1 MEGDT
6 VMDAPAVKPPLFSNR
21 ALINLTIPVII
32 DALLAI
38 LAGTADA
45 AMVSSAGEAA
55 VSAVS
60 LVDAINIL
68 FIGVFSS
75 IAVGGSVV
83 TAQYIG
89 SRNYE
94 NAKVSANQLLY
105 AATFIAT
112 VLMTALLS
120 FHGPLLR
127 LIYGGIDAEVY
138 ANAKVY
144 FFITLLGYPFLAMGS
159 SSGSVL
165 RSMGKN
171 RQAVTVTI
179 ISNAANVVG
188 NALLIYVFRLGI
200 AGAAISTT
208 FSRFIYAALGL
219 FLAHNKKLPAHFQN
233 ILRFRLNLDVMRRV
247 LRIGLTNGIEGGL
260 FYVGK
265 LLIASLVS
273 GFGTVVI
280 AADTAAQTITNL
292 GWTIVGSFGTVMLTV
307 VGQCIGAGEP
317 EQAKAYSK
325 KLLTAAT
332 VAMVAVFGSIFLL
345 RHQVVRLFDFGPE
358 SLELAGCYTGICAL
372 CSIFSLYSFSFVP
385 MSAFRAAG
393 DIRYAVT
400 LSICSMFAFRVALCF
415 LLNAIFP
422 TIGILCV
429 YVSMSVDWIFRS
441 VMNIFRY
448 RSGKWLHKKLI

>member
-1 MEGDT
+1 
-6 VMDAPAVKPPLFSNR
+6 MDAPSTRPPLFSNK
-21 ALINLTIPVII
+21 ALVSMTIPII
-32 DALLAI
+32 LDALLAI
-38 LAGTADA
+38 LAGTVDS

-68 FIGVFSS
+68 FISVFSS
-75 IAVGGSVV
+75 IAAGGSVV

-94 NAKVSANQLLY
+94 KAKTSANQLLY
-105 AATFIAT
+105 AATALAT
-112 VLMTALLS
+112 VLMTGLLI
-120 FHGPLLR
+120 FHAPLLR
-127 LIYGGIDAEVY
+127 LIYGSLDADVY
-138 ANAKVY
+138 ANAKIY
-144 FFITLLGYPFLAMGS
+144 FFITLLGYPFLAMGA
-159 SSGSVL
+159 SSGAVL

-179 ISNAANVVG
+179 IANAFNVMG
-188 NALLIYVFRLGI
+188 NALLIYGFRLGV

-208 FSRFIYAALGL
+208 FSRFVYAVLGL
-219 FLAHNKKLPAHFQN
+219 FMAHNKKLPAHFRKV
-233 ILRFRLNLDVMRRV
+233 LRFRLNLDVMRRV

-273 GFGTVVI
+273 SFGTIVI
-280 AADTAAQTITNL
+280 AADSAAQTVTNL
-292 GWTIVGSFGTVMLTV
+292 GWTTISSFGTVILTV

-317 EQAKAYSK
+317 GQAKAYTK

-332 VAMVAVFGSIFLL
+332 VAMVTIFGSIFLL
-345 RHQVVRLFDFGPE
+345 RHQVVQLFDFAQE
-358 SLELAGCYTGICAL
+358 SLDLAGHYAGIYAL
-372 CSIFSLYSFSFVP
+372 CSIFSLYSLSFVP
-385 MSAFRAAG
+385 LSAFRAAG

-415 LLNAIFP
+415 LLHAIFP
-422 TIGILCV
+422 SMGILCV
-429 YVSMSVDWIFRS
+429 YAGMYVDWIFRAI
-441 VMNIFRY
+441 MNIFRY